1 MIFAIISV
9 HSPIDNRS
17 LAGITSIRVHRSTN
31 FSNSNHIIRWTEV
44 FVLRSGGRGD
54 SDYSKDGMDADSVD
68 ISKLAEQIA
77 RSAAMALVSY
87 LDLLSASKFKRIGLR
102 TTLALENVRNYFFFI
117 FFIKTIFDQSGLLRG
132 WCTESTARSP
142 LYERIGQ

>member
-1 MIFAIISV
+1 MRVFHIPNQMYYIFLNRV

-17 LAGITSIRVHRSTN
+17 MAGVTSIRVHRSAN

-44 FVLRSGGRGD
+44 FVLRSGGCD
-54 SDYSKDGMDADSVD
+54 DDDNANDGGGGATSSTRDSVD

-87 LDLLSASKFKRIGLR
+87 LDLLSASKFRRIGLR
-102 TTLALENVRNYFFFI
+102 TTLALENVR
-117 FFIKTIFDQSGLLRG
+117 GLYNRLLSVG
-132 WCTESTARSP
+132 IHGFCF
-142 LYERIGQ
+142 L